1 VKPLK
6 IGSIVAA
13 VAAAAVGAAVLLKDR
28 LFPAEAPAG
37 APAPAPAPDPEP
49 PDPPA
54 PAPAADDDLTSI
66 KGIGPVYR
74 ARLNESG
81 VTTFAELAAADA
93 TEVAEQIEVPEA
105 RVAVW
110 IEQAAQFVTG

>member
-1 VKPLK
+1 MT
-6 IGSIVAA
+6 A
-13 VAAAAVGAAVLLKDR
+13 AAAAVAGAVILLKDR

-37 APAPAPAPDPEP
+37 SPASEPASTPAPPAAPAK
-49 PDPPA
+49 
-54 PAPAADDDLTSI
+54 DDDLTSI

-74 ARLNESG
+74 TRLNESG
-81 VTTFAELAAADA
+81 ITTFSELAAADA
-93 TEVAEQIEVPEA
+93 GSVAAQIEVPEA